1 MDIMHCST
9 PVFAASSRKVSKIH
23 SITER
28 KKLEKIASVSLA
40 KHDPDPLIFI
50 YLFIFFVLSLKLRN
64 SKDLLILK
72 LLGVER
78 LWCFRVLFANTL
90 FFDTFWRLG
99 NSFLVS
105 EIYVYDTS
113 TITIYYRKLTWFSLM
128 VD

>member
-9 PVFAASSRKVSKIH
+9 PFFAVSSRKVSKIH

-40 KHDPDPLIFI
+40 KHDPDPLFFI
-50 YLFIFFVLSLKLRN
+50 YLFIFFILSLKLRN

-78 LWCFRVLFANTL
+78 L
-90 FFDTFWRLG
+90 
-99 NSFLVS
+99 
-105 EIYVYDTS
+105 
-113 TITIYYRKLTWFSLM
+113 
-128 VD
+128 

>member
-9 PVFAASSRKVSKIH
+9 PFFAVSSRKVSKTH

-78 LWCFRVLFANTL
+78 LWYFRVLFANTL
-90 FFDTFWRLG
+90 FLTRFEDWEIR
-99 NSFLVS
+99 FLSRKFMYMIRVPLQ
-105 EIYVYDTS
+105 Y
-113 TITIYYRKLTWFSLM
+113 ITENLHGSASW
-128 VD
+128 